1 MAEQLIIQLLAETP
15 DEAGNVQR
23 YFRWGFADE
32 LSAWAAEAHEGD
44 SESLLATLQDSQ
56 RPVILLIPGYRVV
69 TSLLPYNKKEAK
81 HFLKLLPYE
90 LEDDVLSNVDSLHFS
105 VGAKTD
111 ETVIVAYVDRAWF
124 SELMQWCESVGIEVE
139 HSMADFQ
146 CLQAVGD
153 ELTLWFTGDYL
164 WGHRAN
170 GLGFSVAQHLS
181 QPLIK
186 DLLANQ
192 QDPEFPWVVNVYVP
206 DNEIKELVE
215 THVMPPVEYHLTIG
229 EPMFDFK
236 QASVM
241 DFSTGG
247 FGKKLPVNEWWQQV
261 RGIAVLAA
269 VAFALFLAV
278 TAVDIISL
286 QKQREQNQLA
296 LMESFRSVI
305 PSGPTQG
312 AVRRLQA
319 RLGTGSNEA
328 NEPSN
333 SVYLLAQIAPIL
345 SNLSIEMDTLNYS
358 YRDQSLRVNVK
369 AKSFNDIEQLRQRL
383 GGQGVQAEL
392 QSSNAVDEGFQARLL
407 IRLASE
413 SRGV

>member
-1 MAEQLIIQLLAETP
+1 MAEELIIQLVTETT
-15 DEAGNVQR
+15 DSDGNVNR
-23 YFRWGFADE
+23 HFRWGFADD
-32 LSAWAAEAHEGD
+32 LSNWAAESHEGD
-44 SESLLATLQDSQ
+44 SDALLATLQDSP

-90 LEDDVLSNVDSLHFS
+90 IEDDVLSDVEGLHFS
-105 VGAKTD
+105 VGAKSD
-111 ETVIVAYVDRAWF
+111 ETIVVAYVDRDWF
-124 SELMQWCESVGIEVE
+124 GELLKWCDGVGIVVE
-139 HSMADFQ
+139 RSMADFQ

-164 WGHRAN
+164 WGNRAN

-181 QPLIK
+181 QLLLK
-186 DLLANQ
+186 DLLVNQ

-215 THVMPPVEYHLTIG
+215 THVMPPVEYHLTVG

-236 QASVM
+236 QASIM
-241 DFSTGG
+241 DFSTGSY
-247 FGKKLPVNEWWQQV
+247 GKKLPVNEWWQQV
-261 RGIAVLAA
+261 RGVAALAA
-269 VAFALFLAV
+269 AALVLFIAV

-296 LMESFRSVI
+296 LTQSFRTVI
-305 PSGPTQG
+305 PNGPTQG
-312 AVRRLQA
+312 AARRLQA
-319 RLGTGSNEA
+319 RLGTGAAVS

-333 SVYLLAQIAPIL
+333 SVFLLSKIAPIL
-345 SNLSIEMDTLNYS
+345 SNLGIEMDTLNYS
-358 YRDQSLRVNVK
+358 YRDQALRVNIK
-369 AKSFNDIEQLRQRL
+369 SKSFNDIEQLRQQL
-383 GGQGVQAEL
+383 GGQGVKAEL

-407 IRLASE
+407 IQLAGE
-413 SRGV
+413 V

>member
-1 MAEQLIIQLLAETP
+1 MAEQLIIQLIRETT
-15 DEAGNVQR
+15 DDDGNIDR
-23 YFRWGFADE
+23 HFRWGFADD
-32 LSAWAAEAHEGD
+32 LSNWAAESHEGD
-44 SESLLATLQDSQ
+44 SDALLATLQDSQ

-90 LEDDVLSNVDSLHFS
+90 IEDDVLSNVEGLHFS

-111 ETVIVAYVDRAWF
+111 ETIVVAYVDRDWF
-124 SELMQWCESVGIEVE
+124 SGLLAWCDSVGIVVE
-139 HSMADFQ
+139 RSMADFQ

-181 QPLIK
+181 QPLLK
-186 DLLANQ
+186 DLLVNQ
-192 QDPEFPWVVNVYVP
+192 QDPEFPWVVNVCVP
-206 DNEIKELVE
+206 DNETKELVE
-215 THVMPPVEYHLTIG
+215 THVMPPVEYHLTVG
-229 EPMFDFK
+229 EPMFDFQ
-236 QASVM
+236 QASIM
-241 DFSTGG
+241 DFSTGS

-261 RGIAVLAA
+261 RGIAALAA
-269 VAFALFLAV
+269 LALFVFIAV
-278 TAVDIISL
+278 TAVDIMSL
-286 QKQREQNQLA
+286 QKQNEQNQLA
-296 LMESFRSVI
+296 MTQAFRTVI

-319 RLGTGSNEA
+319 RLGTGGAVS

-333 SVYLLAQIAPIL
+333 SVFLLSKIAPIL

-358 YRDQSLRVNVK
+358 YRDQALRVNVK
-369 AKSFNDIEQLRQRL
+369 AKSFNDIEQLRQQLDR
-383 GGQGVQAEL
+383 QGVRAEL

-407 IRLASE
+407 IQLAGE
-413 SRGV
+413 A